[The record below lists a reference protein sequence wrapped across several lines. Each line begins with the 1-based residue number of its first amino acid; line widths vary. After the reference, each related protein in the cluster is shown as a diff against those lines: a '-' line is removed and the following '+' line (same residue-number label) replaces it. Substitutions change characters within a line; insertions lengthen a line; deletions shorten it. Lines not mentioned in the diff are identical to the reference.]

1 MGAAILRVGP
11 KPLRRCSNQGT
22 FRTLRSHTRIAAG
35 DIPLNPNHQANDDTM
50 TTDTAAIS
58 SSKDKLVADLK
69 VLMADSEELLRASAG
84 QAGEKISAA
93 RERVQASLASAKVKL
108 SDAERAA
115 VEQARKAAKVTD
127 EYVHENPWRAV
138 GIAACAGLVLG
149 VLISR
154 R

>member
-1 MGAAILRVGP
+1 
-11 KPLRRCSNQGT
+11 
-22 FRTLRSHTRIAAG
+22 
-35 DIPLNPNHQANDDTM
+35 M
-50 TTDTAAIS
+50 TTNTAAIS
-58 SSKDKLVADLK
+58 TSKDKLVADLK
-69 VLMADSEELLRASAG
+69 VLIADSEELLRASAG

-108 SDAERAA
+108 SDAERAT
-115 VEQARKAAKVTD
+115 VEQAKIAAKATD

-138 GIAACAGLVLG
+138 GIAAFAGLVLG

>member
-1 MGAAILRVGP
+1 
-11 KPLRRCSNQGT
+11 
-22 FRTLRSHTRIAAG
+22 
-35 DIPLNPNHQANDDTM
+35 M

-58 SSKDKLVADLK
+58 TSKDKLVADLK
-69 VLMADSEELLRASAG
+69 VLIADSEELLRASAG
-84 QAGEKISAA
+84 QAGEKIAAA

-108 SDAERAA
+108 SDAERLA
-115 VEQARKAAKVTD
+115 VDQAKKAAKVTD

-138 GIAACAGLVLG
+138 GIAAFAGLVLG